1 MSSAAKPTLRRD
13 MSPLDPSRSASVGVG
28 AEPAYCPSCDLRHMR
43 RPDWL
48 CPRCGMPVESEANP
62 LPRKRARAAP
72 PEYVPEFPLGSFV
85 AGAVLAVTGLV
96 LAIGFARHP
105 VTEHRWPLVAAMALL
120 ALLGLELLLKVSPA
134 RPVAIAIALLA
145 AVLALE
151 DLVRARAPDL
161 MRDPLP
167 PAARAL
173 LRDVIR
179 ALYPMNILLA
189 SGLLAGSLLLVV
201 GRPGRAR
208 IAAGALLATPL
219 AVVEIVRAFAP

>member
-1 MSSAAKPTLRRD
+1 MSAFDPPDSL
-13 MSPLDPSRSASVGVG
+13 SPG
-28 AEPAYCPSCDLRHMR
+28 AEPAYCPSCELKHTR

-48 CPRCGMPVESEANP
+48 CPRCGMPVESEVSP
-62 LPRKRARAAP
+62 PRNRARAAAP
-72 PEYVPEFPLGSFV
+72 VYEPEFPAGSFV
-85 AGAVLAVTGLV
+85 AGAVMAVTSLV

-105 VTEHRWPLVAAMALL
+105 VTEHRWPLVAAMVVL

-134 RPVAIAIALLA
+134 RWLVIAIALLA
-145 AVLALE
+145 GVLASE
-151 DLVRARAPDL
+151 DLVRARLPEL

-167 PAARAL
+167 PAVRAL

-179 ALYPMNILLA
+179 ALYPIHVLLA

-208 IAAGALLATPL
+208 IAAGILLATPL
-219 AVVEIVRAFAP
+219 AIFEIVRAFVP